1 MWPSILEERDDLD
14 QIDTPA
20 LHLKP
25 AFNLAAY
32 VNKSDTLQ
40 QLIKLGVDLHRI
52 EKKPDLAQFVLGLN
66 FESQIQ
72 PHLLFLRDVGI
83 DPDQLGRYLTK
94 NPAILKES
102 LENLQIRVNYLQSK
116 RFKESQIHRILQ
128 KNPFWLMF
136 TTPKI
141 DTRLG
146 FFQKQ
151 FALTGPETR
160 KLAVSQPRIITYN
173 IEHIRKA
180 TFTVREEMGM
190 DQRETKQLILAL
202 PKVLMMGENCLIVP

>member
-20 LHLKP
+20 LYLKP

-102 LENLQIRVNYLQSK
+102 LENLQIRINYLQSK

-151 FALTGPETR
+151 FSLTGPETR

-190 DQRETKQLILAL
+190 DRRETKKLILAL
-202 PKVLMMGENCLIVP
+202 PKVLMMGENCLLVL